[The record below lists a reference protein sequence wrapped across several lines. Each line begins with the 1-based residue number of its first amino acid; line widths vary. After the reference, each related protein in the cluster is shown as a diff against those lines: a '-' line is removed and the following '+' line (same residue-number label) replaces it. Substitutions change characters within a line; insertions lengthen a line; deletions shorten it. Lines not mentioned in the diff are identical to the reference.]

1 MDISQPITDRRKAAA
16 FPIEAVRA
24 RFPALAAPDDFIF
37 LDNAAGAQVPA
48 ERARRGDAAISSTT
62 TSSAAGA
69 TAAASTVD
77 RVDRRRARPAWRC
90 CSTPQTR
97 PRSASA

>member
-24 RFPALAAPDDFIF
+24 RFPALAAPDDFVF

-48 ERARRGDAAISSTT
+48 QVLEAVTQPSRRPQRPARRAL
-62 TSSAAGA
+62 
-69 TAAASTVD
+69 
-77 RVDRRRARPAWRC
+77 RPQ
-90 CSTPQTR
+90 P
-97 PRSASA
+97 